1 MLYLYIILTVSG
13 LSQKAVAT
21 AMSLLLFYFSK
32 VPFTLANL
40 AAILAAIFAAIFA
53 AISRR
58 FQIARVNYWRNRG
71 DSLHGRFEIAAK
83 SQQKSPLKLHK
94 KSPVSTGLYGADCNI
109 SSHKNVQS
117 KSFQK

>member
-40 AAILAAIFAAIFA
+40 AAILAAIFCGDFCCDFT
-53 AISRR
+53 AISNRPCKLLAKPRR
-58 FQIARVNYWRNRG
+58 
-71 DSLHGRFEIAAK
+71 
-83 SQQKSPLKLHK
+83 
-94 KSPVSTGLYGADCNI
+94 
-109 SSHKNVQS
+109 
-117 KSFQK
+117 